1 MLNMKNLWFLLTILV
16 SCILLTGCNELPENS
31 EIIIDETQ
39 TNSFWI
45 FHDIEEWTITLDNWE
60 ESITIMDK
68 NLWADVAWTWEESYW
83 YYFQRW
89 NNHWFQLNSEIKTWK
104 DLVTKDVALQYWPNN
119 WYDSDIQFVIM
130 DNSEEVNRNLN
141 LGNYF
146 LAAVNDNLRWGS
158 GDSEIVNRMWEYVI
172 DQFRWDTSNPRTER
186 KWPCPEWFHV
196 PSLGEIHKL
205 FKLWIDIKYP
215 DDIAKKEHVRWMSIW
230 GGGNQIWREF
240 SNDLLLPM
248 AWWIRFDGNATP
260 HDQESEWFYWM
271 SSPGRFLN
279 FHSYMIVE
287 YAESYRAATFPVR
300 CFKNDEENIL
310 VVEDKNMHTDNIINL
325 IIWNAVFDVTLEENS
340 ATKALIEKLQEWDIV
355 INAREYWWFE
365 KVGNLGF
372 DLPRAD
378 KQITTEPGDLVLYQW
393 NQISLFYESNSWSY
407 TKLWRIQMISKDG
420 LKEIL
425 WDWDVNLVFS
435 LLK

>member
-1 MLNMKNLWFLLTILV
+1 MLNMKNLWFLITLLV

-31 EIIIDETQ
+31 EITLDETQ

-45 FHDIEEWTITLDNWE
+45 FHNTEEWTITLNNWE

-68 NLWADVAWTWEESYW
+68 NLWAGVAWTWEESFW

-89 NNHWFQLNSEIKTWK
+89 NNHWFQLNSEIKTWTE
-104 DLVTKDVALQYWPNN
+104 LVSREESMQYWPNN
-119 WYDSDIQFVIM
+119 RYDSDTQFVVLGEL
-130 DNSEEVNRNLN
+130 DRNVNYH
-141 LGNYF
+141 NYNY
-146 LAAVNDNLRWGS
+146 LASLNDNLRWWS
-158 GDSEIVNRMWEYVI
+158 WDSEIVNRMWEYII
-172 DQFRWDTSNPRTER
+172 DQFRWDTGNPRTER

-196 PSLGEIHKL
+196 PSFWEIHKL

-230 GGGNQIWREF
+230 GGWNQIWREF

-248 AWWIRFDGNATP
+248 AWWIRFDGKATP

-300 CFKNDEENIL
+300 CFKNGEENIL
-310 VVEDKNMHTDNIINL
+310 VIEDENMNTDNVITL
-325 IIWNAVFDVTLEENS
+325 KIWDKTFDVTLEDNS
-340 ATKALIEKLQEWDIV
+340 ATKALIEKLHEWDV
-355 INAREYWWFE
+355 VVNAHEYWWFE

-372 DLPRAD
+372 DLPRSD

-407 TKLWRIQMISKDG
+407 TKLWKVQMISKDE
-420 LKEIL
+420 LEEIL
-425 WDWDVNLVFS
+425 WDWDVTLVFS

>member
-1 MLNMKNLWFLLTILV
+1 MKKIWLLTTLLICGL
-16 SCILLTGCNELPENS
+16 LLTGCNKFQKNP
-31 EIIIDETQ
+31 EIILDETQ
-39 TNSFWI
+39 NNSFWI
-45 FHDIEEWTITLDNWE
+45 FHNTEEWTITLNNWE
-60 ESITIMDK
+60 ESVTIMDK
-68 NLWADVAWTWEESYW
+68 NLWAGVAWTWEESFW

-89 NNHWFQLNSEIKTWK
+89 NNHWFQLNSEIKTWTE
-104 DLVTKDVALQYWPNN
+104 LVSREESMQYWPNN
-119 WYDSDIQFVIM
+119 RYDSDTQFVVLGEL
-130 DNSEEVNRNLN
+130 DRNVNYH
-141 LGNYF
+141 NYNY
-146 LAAVNDNLRWGS
+146 LASLNDNLRWWS

-172 DQFRWDTSNPRTER
+172 DQFKWDTGNPRTER
-186 KWPCPEWFHV
+186 KWPCPEWYHV
-196 PSLGEIHKL
+196 PSFGEIHKL

-215 DDIAKKEHVRWMSIW
+215 DDIEKKEHVRWMSIW

-248 AWWIRFDGNATP
+248 AWWIRFDGRATP
-260 HDQESEWFYWM
+260 HDQGSEWFYWM
-271 SSPGRFLN
+271 SSPWRFLN

-287 YAESYRAATFPVR
+287 YAESYRAATFPIR

-310 VVEDKNMHTDNIINL
+310 VVEDKNMNTDNIINL
-325 IIWNAVFDVTLEENS
+325 KIWNAVFDVILEENS
-340 ATKALIEKLQEWDIV
+340 ATKALIEKLHEWDV
-355 INAREYWWFE
+355 VVNAHEYWWFE

-393 NQISLFYESNSWSY
+393 NQVSLFYESNSWSY
-407 TKLWRIQMISKDG
+407 TKLWKVQMISKHG

-425 WDWDVNLVFS
+425 WDWDATLVFS

>member
-1 MLNMKNLWFLLTILV
+1 MKKIWILTALLI
-16 SCILLTGCNELPENS
+16 SCTLIIGCNKSDNF
-31 EIIIDETQ
+31 EIISDEIWEKQ
-39 TNSFWI
+39 AWI
-45 FHDIEEWTITLDNWE
+45 IHNIEEWTITLDNWE
-60 ESITIMDK
+60 KSITIMDR
-68 NLWADVAWTWEESYW
+68 NLWAEVAWTWEESYW

-89 NNHWFQLNSEIKTWK
+89 NNHGFQLNSEIKTWK
-104 DLVTKDVALQYWPNN
+104 DLVTIDVALQYWPNN
-119 WYDSDIQFVIM
+119 WYDSDVQFVIM

-146 LAAVNDNLRWGS
+146 LAAVNDNLRWWS
-158 GDSEIVNRMWEYVI
+158 WDSEIVNRMWEYVI
-172 DQFRWDTSNPRTER
+172 DQFMWDTGNPRTER
-186 KWPCPEWFHV
+186 KWPCPGWFHV
-196 PSLGEIHKL
+196 PSFGEIHKL
-205 FKLWIDIKYP
+205 FKLWVDIKYP
-215 DDIAKKEHVRWMSIW
+215 DDIEKKKHVRWMSIW

-248 AWWIRFDGNATP
+248 AWWIRFDGNTTP

-310 VVEDKNMHTDNIINL
+310 VVEDENMDTDNVINL
-325 IIWNAVFDVTLEENS
+325 KIWDKTFDVTLEENS
-340 ATKALIEKLQEWDIV
+340 ATKALIEKLKGWDV
-355 INAREYWWFE
+355 VVNAREYWWFE

-393 NQISLFYESNSWSY
+393 NQISLFYGSNSWSY
-407 TKLWRIQMISKDG
+407 TKLWKIQMISKDG
-420 LKEIL
+420 LEEIL
-425 WDWDVNLVFS
+425 WDWDVTLVFS

>member
-1 MLNMKNLWFLLTILV
+1 MLNMKNLWFLITLLV
-16 SCILLTGCNELPENS
+16 SCILLTGCNKLPENS
-31 EIIIDETQ
+31 EIISDETQ

-60 ESITIMDK
+60 ESITIMDR
-68 NLWADVAWTWEESYW
+68 NLWAEVAWTWEESFW

-104 DLVTKDVALQYWPNN
+104 DLVTRDVALQYWPNN
-119 WYDSDIQFVIM
+119 WYDSDVQFVVM

-146 LAAVNDNLRWGS
+146 LAAVNDNLRWWS
-158 GDSEIVNRMWEYVI
+158 WDSEIVNRMWEYVI
-172 DQFRWDTSNPRTER
+172 DQFRWDTGNPRTER
-186 KWPCPEWFHV
+186 QWPCPEWFHV
-196 PSLGEIHKL
+196 PSFGEIHKL

-310 VVEDKNMHTDNIINL
+310 VVEEENMNTDYVINL
-325 IIWNAVFDVTLEENS
+325 KIWDKTFDLPLEKNS
-340 ATKALIEKLQEWDIV
+340 ATKALIEKLHEWDV
-355 INAREYWWFE
+355 VVNTHEYWWFE
-365 KVGNLGF
+365 KVGNLWF

-407 TKLWRIQMISKDG
+407 TKLWKVQMTSKNE

-425 WDWDVNLVFS
+425 WDWDVTLVFS

>member
-1 MLNMKNLWFLLTILV
+1 MKETWLLAIWLFG
-16 SCILLTGCNELPENS
+16 SLLLIGCNKSENP
-31 EIIIDETQ
+31 EIISDETQ

-45 FHDIEEWTITLDNWE
+45 FHNVEEWTITLDNWE
-60 ESITIMDK
+60 ESITIMDR
-68 NLWADVAWTWEESYW
+68 NLWAEVAWTWEESYW

-89 NNHWFQLNSEIKTWK
+89 NNHWFQLNSEIKTWTE
-104 DLVTKDVALQYWPNN
+104 LVSREESMQYWPDN
-119 WYDSDIQFVIM
+119 WYDSDVQFVVL
-130 DNSEEVNRNLN
+130 EELNRIVDYN
-141 LGNYF
+141 NYNY
-146 LAAVNDNLRWGS
+146 LASLNDNLRWWS
-158 GDSEIVNRMWEYVI
+158 WDSEIVNRMWEYVI
-172 DQFRWDTSNPRTER
+172 DQFRWDTGNPRTER

-196 PSLGEIHKL
+196 PSFGEIHKL

-215 DDIAKKEHVRWMSIW
+215 DDVEKKEHVRWMSIW
-230 GGGNQIWREF
+230 GGWNQIWREF

-248 AWWIRFDGNATP
+248 AWWIRFDGKATP

-300 CFKNDEENIL
+300 CFKNDEENDIL
-310 VVEDKNMHTDNIINL
+310 VATEEPMDISHVINL
-325 IIWNAVFDVTLEENS
+325 KIWNKTFDVTLEKNS
-340 ATKALIEKLQEWDIV
+340 ATKALIEKLHEWDV
-355 INAREYWWFE
+355 VVNAREYWWFE

-372 DLPRAD
+372 DLPRED

-407 TKLWRIQMISKDG
+407 TKLWKVQMISKDE

-425 WDWDVNLVFS
+425 WDWDVTLVFS

>member
-1 MLNMKNLWFLLTILV
+1 MLNMKNLWFLITLLV

-31 EIIIDETQ
+31 EITLDETQ

-45 FHDIEEWTITLDNWE
+45 FHNIEEWTITLDNWE
-60 ESITIMDK
+60 ESITIMDR
-68 NLWADVAWTWEESYW
+68 NLWADVAWTWKESFW

-89 NNHWFQLNSEIKTWK
+89 NNHWFQLNSEIKTWTE
-104 DLVTKDVALQYWPNN
+104 LVSREESMQYWPNN
-119 WYDSDIQFVIM
+119 RYDSDTQFVVLGEL
-130 DNSEEVNRNLN
+130 DRNVNYH
-141 LGNYF
+141 NYNY
-146 LAAVNDNLRWGS
+146 LASLNDNLRWWS

-172 DQFRWDTSNPRTER
+172 DQFKWDTGNPRTER

-196 PSLGEIHKL
+196 PSFGEIHKL

-215 DDIAKKEHVRWMSIW
+215 DDIEKKEHVKWMSIW
-230 GGGNQIWREF
+230 GGWNQIWREF

-248 AWWIRFDGNATP
+248 AWWIRFDGKATP

-271 SSPGRFLN
+271 SSPWRFLN

-310 VVEDKNMHTDNIINL
+310 VIDDKNMNTDNVIML
-325 IIWNAVFDVTLEENS
+325 KIWDKTFDVTLEENS
-340 ATKALIEKLQEWDIV
+340 ATKALIEKLNEWDV
-355 INAREYWWFE
+355 VVNAREYWWFE
-365 KVGNLGF
+365 KVGNLWF

-407 TKLWRIQMISKDG
+407 TKLWKIQMISKDG

-425 WDWDVNLVFS
+425 WDWDVTLVFS

>member
-1 MLNMKNLWFLLTILV
+1 MLNMKNLWFLITLLV
-16 SCILLTGCNELPENS
+16 GCILLTGCNELTENS
-31 EIIIDETQ
+31 EITLDETQ

-45 FHDIEEWTITLDNWE
+45 FHNIEEWTITLDNWK
-60 ESITIMDK
+60 ESITIMDR
-68 NLWADVAWTWEESYW
+68 NLWAEVAWTWEESFW

-89 NNHWFQLNSEIKTWK
+89 NNHWFQLNSEIKTWTE
-104 DLVTKDVALQYWPNN
+104 LVSREESMQYWPNN
-119 WYDSDIQFVIM
+119 RYDSDTQFVVLGEL
-130 DNSEEVNRNLN
+130 DRNVNYH
-141 LGNYF
+141 NYNY
-146 LAAVNDNLRWGS
+146 LASLNDNLRWWS

-172 DQFRWDTSNPRTER
+172 DQFMWDTGNPRTER

-196 PSLGEIHKL
+196 PSFGEIHKL

-215 DDIAKKEHVRWMSIW
+215 DDVAKKEHVKWMSIW
-230 GGGNQIWREF
+230 GGWNQIWREF

-248 AWWIRFDGNATP
+248 AWWICFDGKATP

-300 CFKNDEENIL
+300 CFKNVEENIL
-310 VVEDKNMHTDNIINL
+310 VVEDENMNTDNVINL
-325 IIWNAVFDVTLEENS
+325 KIWNAVFDVTLEENS
-340 ATKALIEKLQEWDIV
+340 ATKAFVEKLNEWDV
-355 INAREYWWFE
+355 VVNAREYWWFE

-407 TKLWRIQMISKDG
+407 TKLWKVQMISKDG
-420 LKEIL
+420 LREIL
-425 WDWDVNLVFS
+425 WDWDVTLVFS

>member
-1 MLNMKNLWFLLTILV
+1 MKKIWLLTTLLICGL
-16 SCILLTGCNELPENS
+16 LLTGCNKFQKNP
-31 EIIIDETQ
+31 EIILDETQ
-39 TNSFWI
+39 NNSFWI
-45 FHDIEEWTITLDNWE
+45 FHNTEEWTITLNNWE
-60 ESITIMDK
+60 ESVTIMDK
-68 NLWADVAWTWEESYW
+68 NLWAGVAWTWEESFW

-89 NNHWFQLNSEIKTWK
+89 NNHWFQLNSEIKTWTE
-104 DLVTKDVALQYWPNN
+104 LVSREESMQYWPNN
-119 WYDSDIQFVIM
+119 RYDSDTQFVVLGEL
-130 DNSEEVNRNLN
+130 DRNVNYH
-141 LGNYF
+141 NYNY
-146 LAAVNDNLRWGS
+146 LASLNDNLRWWS

-172 DQFRWDTSNPRTER
+172 DQFKWDTGNPRTER
-186 KWPCPEWFHV
+186 KWPCPEWYHV
-196 PSLGEIHKL
+196 PSFGEIHKL

-215 DDIAKKEHVRWMSIW
+215 DDIEKKEHVRWMSIW

-248 AWWIRFDGNATP
+248 AWWIRFDGRATP
-260 HDQESEWFYWM
+260 HDQGSEWFYWM
-271 SSPGRFLN
+271 SSPWRFLN

-287 YAESYRAATFPVR
+287 YAESYRAATFPIR

-310 VVEDKNMHTDNIINL
+310 VVEDKNMNTDNIINL
-325 IIWNAVFDVTLEENS
+325 KIWNAVFDVILEENS
-340 ATKALIEKLQEWDIV
+340 ATKALIEKLHEWDV
-355 INAREYWWFE
+355 VVNAHEYWWFE

-393 NQISLFYESNSWSY
+393 NQVSLFYESNSWSY
-407 TKLWRIQMISKDG
+407 TKLWKVQMISKDG

-425 WDWDVNLVFS
+425 WDWDVTLVFS

>member
-1 MLNMKNLWFLLTILV
+1 MKETWLLAT
-16 SCILLTGCNELPENS
+16 LLFGSLLLIGCNKLDNS
-31 EIIIDETQ
+31 EIILDETQ

-45 FHDIEEWTITLDNWE
+45 FHDIGEWTITLDNWE
-60 ESITIMDK
+60 ESITIMDR

-89 NNHWFQLNSEIKTWK
+89 NNHWFQLNSKIKTWTE
-104 DLVTKDVALQYWPNN
+104 LVSREESMQYWPNN
-119 WYDSDIQFVIM
+119 WYDSDVQFVVL
-130 DNSEEVNRNLN
+130 EELNRIVDYN
-141 LGNYF
+141 NYNY
-146 LAAVNDNLRWGS
+146 LASLNDNLRWWS
-158 GDSEIVNRMWEYVI
+158 WDSEIVNRMWEYVI
-172 DQFRWDTSNPRTER
+172 DQFRWDTGNPRTER
-186 KWPCPEWFHV
+186 QWPCPEWFHV
-196 PSLGEIHKL
+196 PSFGEIHKL

-230 GGGNQIWREF
+230 GGWNQIWREF

-248 AWWIRFDGNATP
+248 AWWIRFDGKATP

-310 VVEDKNMHTDNIINL
+310 VVEEENMNTDNVINL
-325 IIWNAVFDVTLEENS
+325 KIWDKTFDVTLEENS
-340 ATKALIEKLQEWDIV
+340 ATKALIEKLHEWDV
-355 INAREYWWFE
+355 VVNAHEYWWFE

-378 KQITTEPGDLVLYQW
+378 KQITTEPGDIVLYQW

-407 TKLWRIQMISKDG
+407 TKLWKIQMISKDG

-425 WDWDVNLVFS
+425 WDWDVTLVFS

>member
-1 MLNMKNLWFLLTILV
+1 MLNMKNLWFLLTILI
-16 SCILLTGCNELPENS
+16 SCILLTGCNELSENS
-31 EIIIDETQ
+31 EITLDETQ

-89 NNHWFQLNSEIKTWK
+89 NNHWFQLNSEIKTWTE
-104 DLVTKDVALQYWPNN
+104 LVSIKESMQYWPNN
-119 WYDSDIQFVIM
+119 WYDSDVQFVVL
-130 DNSEEVNRNLN
+130 EELNRNVDYY
-141 LGNYF
+141 NYNY
-146 LAAVNDNLRWGS
+146 LASFNDNLRWWS
-158 GDSEIVNRMWEYVI
+158 GDSEVVNRMWEYVI
-172 DQFRWDTSNPRTER
+172 DQFRWDTGNPRTER

-196 PSLGEIHKL
+196 PSFGEIHKL

-248 AWWIRFDGNATP
+248 AWWIRFDGKATP

-310 VVEDKNMHTDNIINL
+310 VIEEENMNTNNVINL
-325 IIWNAVFDVTLEENS
+325 KIWNAVFDVILEENS
-340 ATKALIEKLQEWDIV
+340 ATKALIEKLHEWDV
-355 INAREYWWFE
+355 VVNAREYWWFE

-393 NQISLFYESNSWSY
+393 NQVSLFYESNSWSY
-407 TKLWRIQMISKDG
+407 TKLWKVQMISKEG

-425 WDWDVNLVFS
+425 WDWDVTLVFS

>member
-1 MLNMKNLWFLLTILV
+1 MKETWLLAT
-16 SCILLTGCNELPENS
+16 LLFGSLLLIGCNKLDNS
-31 EIIIDETQ
+31 EIILDETQ
-39 TNSFWI
+39 TNSFLI

-60 ESITIMDK
+60 ESITIMDR

-89 NNHWFQLNSEIKTWK
+89 NNHWFQLNSEIKTWTE
-104 DLVTKDVALQYWPNN
+104 LVSREESMQYWPNN
-119 WYDSDIQFVIM
+119 WYDSDVQFVVL
-130 DNSEEVNRNLN
+130 EELNRNVDYY
-141 LGNYF
+141 NYNY
-146 LAAVNDNLRWGS
+146 LASFNDNLRWWS
-158 GDSEIVNRMWEYVI
+158 WDSEIVNRMWEYVI
-172 DQFRWDTSNPRTER
+172 DQFRWDTGNPRIER

-215 DDIAKKEHVRWMSIW
+215 DDIEKKEHVRWMAIW
-230 GGGNQIWREF
+230 GGWNQIWREF

-310 VVEDKNMHTDNIINL
+310 VIDDKNMNTDNVIML
-325 IIWNAVFDVTLEENS
+325 KIWDKTFDVTLEENS
-340 ATKALIEKLQEWDIV
+340 ATKALIEKLNEWDV
-355 INAREYWWFE
+355 VVNAREYWWFE
-365 KVGNLGF
+365 KVGNLWF

-407 TKLWRIQMISKDG
+407 TKLWKVQMISKDG

-425 WDWDVNLVFS
+425 WDWDVTLIFS

>member
-1 MLNMKNLWFLLTILV
+1 MKKFWLLTTLLI
-16 SCILLTGCNELPENS
+16 SCTLIIGCNKSENS
-31 EIIIDETQ
+31 EIISDETQ

-45 FHDIEEWTITLDNWE
+45 FHDIQEWTITLDNWE
-60 ESITIMDK
+60 ESITIMDR

-89 NNHWFQLNSEIKTWK
+89 NNHWFQLNSEIKTWTE
-104 DLVTKDVALQYWPNN
+104 LVSREESMQYWPNN
-119 WYDSDIQFVIM
+119 WYDSDVQFVVL
-130 DNSEEVNRNLN
+130 EELNRNVDYY
-141 LGNYF
+141 NYNY
-146 LAAVNDNLRWGS
+146 LASFNDNLRWWS
-158 GDSEIVNRMWEYVI
+158 WDSEIVNRMWEYVI
-172 DQFRWDTSNPRTER
+172 DQFRWDTGNPRTER

-196 PSLGEIHKL
+196 PSFGEIHKL

-215 DDIAKKEHVRWMSIW
+215 DDIEKKEHVRWMSIW
-230 GGGNQIWREF
+230 GGWNQIWREF

-248 AWWIRFDGNATP
+248 AWWIRFDGKATP

-310 VVEDKNMHTDNIINL
+310 VVEDKNMNTDYVINL
-325 IIWNAVFDVTLEENS
+325 KIWDKTFDLPLEKNS
-340 ATKALIEKLQEWDIV
+340 ATKALIEKLQEWDIIV
-355 INAREYWWFE
+355 NAREYWWFE

-372 DLPRAD
+372 DLPRED

-407 TKLWRIQMISKDG
+407 TKLWKVGMISKDG

-425 WDWDVNLVFS
+425 WDWDVTLVFS

>member
-1 MLNMKNLWFLLTILV
+1 MKKIWLLTTLLIG
-16 SCILLTGCNELPENS
+16 CILIVGCNKSKNS
-31 EIIIDETQ
+31 EIHIDETQ

-45 FHDIEEWTITLDNWE
+45 FHNIEEWTITLDNWE
-60 ESITIMDK
+60 ESITIMDR
-68 NLWADVAWTWEESYW
+68 NLWANVAWTWKESYW

-89 NNHWFQLNSEIKTWK
+89 NNHGFQLNSEIKTWK
-104 DLVTKDVALQYWPNN
+104 DLVTRDVALQYWPDN
-119 WYDSDIQFVIM
+119 WYDTDVQFVIM

-146 LAAVNDNLRWGS
+146 LAAVNDNLWWWS
-158 GDSEIVNRMWEYVI
+158 GDSEVVNRMWEYVI
-172 DQFRWDTSNPRTER
+172 DQFRWDTGNPRTER

-196 PSLGEIHKL
+196 PSFGEIHKL

-215 DDIAKKEHVRWMSIW
+215 DDIEKKEHVRWMSIW
-230 GGGNQIWREF
+230 GGWNQIWREF

-248 AWWIRFDGNATP
+248 AWWIRFDGKATP

-310 VVEDKNMHTDNIINL
+310 VVEDKNMNTDNVINL
-325 IIWNAVFDVTLEENS
+325 KIWNAVFDVTLKENS
-340 ATKALIEKLQEWDIV
+340 ATKKLIEKLHEWDIV
-355 INAREYWWFE
+355 VNAHEYWWFE

-378 KQITTEPGDLVLYQW
+378 KQITTELGDLVLYQW

-407 TKLWRIQMISKDG
+407 TKLWKVQMISNES

-425 WDWDVNLVFS
+425 WDWDVTLVFS

>member
-1 MLNMKNLWFLLTILV
+1 MLNMKNLWFLITLLV
-16 SCILLTGCNELPENS
+16 SCILLTGCNKLSENS
-31 EIIIDETQ
+31 EITLDETQ

-45 FHDIEEWTITLDNWE
+45 FHNIEEWTITLDNWE
-60 ESITIMDK
+60 ESITIMDR

-83 YYFQRW
+83 YFFQRW
-89 NNHWFQLNSEIKTWK
+89 NNHWFQLNSEIKTWTE
-104 DLVTKDVALQYWPNN
+104 LVSREESMQYWPDN
-119 WYDSDIQFVIM
+119 WYDSDVQFVVL
-130 DNSEEVNRNLN
+130 EELNRIVDYN
-141 LGNYF
+141 NYNY
-146 LAAVNDNLRWGS
+146 LASLNDNLRWWS
-158 GDSEIVNRMWEYVI
+158 WDSEIVNRMWEYVI
-172 DQFRWDTSNPRTER
+172 DQFRWDTGNPRTER
-186 KWPCPEWFHV
+186 QWPCPEWFHV
-196 PSLGEIHKL
+196 PSFWEIHKL

-215 DDIAKKEHVRWMSIW
+215 DDIEKKEHVRWMSMW
-230 GGGNQIWREF
+230 GGWNQIWREF

-248 AWWIRFDGNATP
+248 AWWIRFDGKATP

-310 VVEDKNMHTDNIINL
+310 VVEDKNMNTNNVINL
-325 IIWNAVFDVTLEENS
+325 KIWDKTFDVALEENS
-340 ATKALIEKLQEWDIV
+340 ATKELIEKLHEWDV
-355 INAREYWWFE
+355 VVNAREYWWFE

-372 DLPRAD
+372 DLPRED

-407 TKLWRIQMISKDG
+407 TKLWKVGMISKDG

-425 WDWDVNLVFS
+425 WDWDVKLVFS

>member
-1 MLNMKNLWFLLTILV
+1 MLNMKNLWFLISLLV

-31 EIIIDETQ
+31 EIIINETQ

-68 NLWADVAWTWEESYW
+68 NLWADAAWTWEESYW

-89 NNHWFQLNSEIKTWK
+89 NNHWFQLNSEIKTWTE
-104 DLVTKDVALQYWPNN
+104 LVSREESMQYWPNN
-119 WYDSDIQFVIM
+119 WYDSDVQFVVL
-130 DNSEEVNRNLN
+130 EELNRNVDYY
-141 LGNYF
+141 NYNY
-146 LAAVNDNLRWGS
+146 LASFNDNLRWWS
-158 GDSEIVNRMWEYVI
+158 WDSEIVNRMWEYVI
-172 DQFRWDTSNPRTER
+172 DQFRWDTGNPRIER

-215 DDIAKKEHVRWMSIW
+215 DDIEKKEHVRWMSIW
-230 GGGNQIWREF
+230 GGWNQIWREF

-248 AWWIRFDGNATP
+248 AWWIRFDGKATP

-310 VVEDKNMHTDNIINL
+310 VATEEPMDMSHVINL
-325 IIWNAVFDVTLEENS
+325 KIWDKTFEVTLEENS
-340 ATKALIEKLQEWDIV
+340 ATKALIEKLHEWDIV
-355 INAREYWWFE
+355 VNAHEYWWFE
-365 KVGNLGF
+365 KVGNLEF

-378 KQITTEPGDLVLYQW
+378 KQITTEPGDIVLYQW

-407 TKLWRIQMISKDG
+407 TKLWKIQMVSKDE

-425 WDWDVNLVFS
+425 WDWDVTLVFS

>member
-1 MLNMKNLWFLLTILV
+1 M
-16 SCILLTGCNELPENS
+16 
-31 EIIIDETQ
+31 
-39 TNSFWI
+39 
-45 FHDIEEWTITLDNWE
+45 
-60 ESITIMDK
+60 
-68 NLWADVAWTWEESYW
+68 
-83 YYFQRW
+83 
-89 NNHWFQLNSEIKTWK
+89 
-104 DLVTKDVALQYWPNN
+104 QYWPNN
-119 WYDSDIQFVIM
+119 RYDSDTQFVALGEL
-130 DNSEEVNRNLN
+130 DRNVNYH
-141 LGNYF
+141 NYNY
-146 LAAVNDNLRWGS
+146 LASLNDNLRWWS
-158 GDSEIVNRMWEYVI
+158 WDSEIVNRMWEYVI
-172 DQFRWDTSNPRTER
+172 DQFRWDTGNPRTER

-196 PSLGEIHKL
+196 PSFWEIHKL

-215 DDIAKKEHVRWMSIW
+215 DDIEKKEHVRWMSIW
-230 GGGNQIWREF
+230 GGWNQIWREF

-248 AWWIRFDGNATP
+248 AWWIRFDGKATP
-260 HDQESEWFYWM
+260 HDQEAEWFYWM

-310 VVEDKNMHTDNIINL
+310 VVEEENMNTDNVINL
-325 IIWNAVFDVTLEENS
+325 KIWDKTLDVTLEENS

-365 KVGNLGF
+365 KVWNLGF

-407 TKLWRIQMISKDG
+407 TKLWKVGMISKDG

-425 WDWDVNLVFS
+425 WDWDVKLVFS